1 MLGQLHHGANLR
13 ARLRFQG
20 KLSER
25 LTRGVIGYKLGF
37 LEQGFNRSFGPPHDV
52 AAVISPPKY
61 TVPNKPRL
69 QRVNVTDILS
79 MSADETVGVPQ
90 FGPLFGSG
98 RGPTWQGRRGMPAD
112 ARSAKA

>member
-1 MLGQLHHGANLR
+1 MLGKLGHGAELR
-13 ARLRFQG
+13 IGLRLQGEFPERRPDLFVGYFFRFV
-20 KLSER
+20 EN
-25 LTRGVIGYKLGF
+25 
-37 LEQGFNRSFGPPHDV
+37 GFNRRFGPPHDV
-52 AAVISPPKY
+52 AAVISSPKY

-98 RGPTWQGRRGMPAD
+98 RGPTWTPRY
-112 ARSAKA
+112 AR